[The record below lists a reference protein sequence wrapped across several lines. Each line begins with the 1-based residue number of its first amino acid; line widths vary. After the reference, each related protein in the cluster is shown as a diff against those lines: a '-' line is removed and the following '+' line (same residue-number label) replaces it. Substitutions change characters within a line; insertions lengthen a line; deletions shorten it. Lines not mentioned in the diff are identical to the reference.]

1 MQFDCRSV
9 AGSIPAR
16 RSGHDLGRRRPGD
29 HVFQSFLGKLMG
41 SKLIVGALASTVML
55 VAAAPALSQAPAA
68 SSSKAAAASA
78 ASKNSLDQEIKLLRK
93 DVRSEKAR
101 TVLNALELNADQT
114 AKFLPIYKSFEA
126 DLSKLN
132 DLREANIREYAANY
146 STMTDSKADQLV
158 NQAISY
164 YKKRTDL
171 IANYYDKIRAA
182 LGTGTA
188 ARFVQVE
195 AMLDNI
201 IDLQIQS
208 NMPLITTP
216 TSG

>member
-1 MQFDCRSV
+1 
-9 AGSIPAR
+9 
-16 RSGHDLGRRRPGD
+16 
-29 HVFQSFLGKLMG
+29 MG
-41 SKLIVGALASTVML
+41 SKLVVGTLASTLLL
-55 VAAAPALSQAPAA
+55 VAGSTALAQAPAA
-68 SSSKAAAASA
+68 GSGKAAAT
-78 ASKNSLDQEIKLLRK
+78 ASKNNLDQEIKLLRK
-93 DVRSEKAR
+93 DVRAEKAR
-101 TVLNALELNADQT
+101 TVLSALELNADQT

-126 DLSKLN
+126 DLAKLN

-146 STMTDSKADQLV
+146 TTMTDNKADQLV

-164 YKKRTDL
+164 YKKRTAL

-208 NMPLITTP
+208 NMPLISTP
-216 TSG
+216 TTG

>member
-1 MQFDCRSV
+1 
-9 AGSIPAR
+9 
-16 RSGHDLGRRRPGD
+16 
-29 HVFQSFLGKLMG
+29 MG
-41 SKLIVGALASTVML
+41 SKLILGTLASSALML
-55 VAAAPALSQAPAA
+55 VASTGLAQAPAA
-68 SSSKAAAASA
+68 GSSKAASA
-78 ASKNSLDQEIKLLRK
+78 ASQNSLDQEIKLLRK
-93 DVRSEKAR
+93 DVRAEKAR

-114 AKFLPIYKSFEA
+114 AQFLPIYKSFEKELA
-126 DLSKLN
+126 RLN

-146 STMTDSKADQLV
+146 STMTDAKADQLV

-171 IANYYDKIRAA
+171 IAKYYDKIRAA

-208 NMPLITTP
+208 NMPLISTP
-216 TSG
+216 TTG

>member
-1 MQFDCRSV
+1 MRLKTIFV
-9 AGSIPAR
+9 GPAAA
-16 RSGHDLGRRRPGD
+16 L
-29 HVFQSFLGKLMG
+29 
-41 SKLIVGALASTVML
+41 LIVGGAPAIAQTT
-55 VAAAPALSQAPAA
+55 AAPAA
-68 SSSKAAAASA
+68 KAAT
-78 ASKNSLDQEIKLLRK
+78 SKSSMDQEIKLMRK
-93 DVRSEKAR
+93 DVRAEKSR
-101 TVLNALELNADQT
+101 IMLDALELNADQT
-114 AKFLPIYKSFEA
+114 AKFKPIYKQFQA
-126 DLSKLN
+126 DLAKLN
-132 DLREANIREYAANY
+132 DLREANIREYAKNY
-146 STMTDSKADQLV
+146 SSMTDNKADELV

-171 IANYYDKIRAA
+171 VANYYDKVRAA

-208 NMPLITTP
+208 NLPLIVTP

>member
-1 MQFDCRSV
+1 MQGKIIVSGLAATLLLV
-9 AGSIPAR
+9 VGSTAM
-16 RSGHDLGRRRPGD
+16 
-29 HVFQSFLGKLMG
+29 VQ
-41 SKLIVGALASTVML
+41 
-55 VAAAPALSQAPAA
+55 AATAPAA
-68 SSSKAAAASA
+68 KPASPSKS
-78 ASKNSLDQEIKLLRK
+78 NIDQEIKLMRK
-93 DVRSEKAR
+93 DVRAEKSR
-101 TVLNALELNADQT
+101 IMLNALELNEDQAT
-114 AKFLPIYKSFEA
+114 KFLPIYTAFQA
-126 DLSKLN
+126 DLAKLN
-132 DLREANIREYAANY
+132 DLREANIREYAKHY
-146 STMTDSKADQLV
+146 DSMTDNKADELV

-171 IANYYDKIRAA
+171 IANYYDKIRTA

-208 NMPLITTP
+208 SLPLIATP